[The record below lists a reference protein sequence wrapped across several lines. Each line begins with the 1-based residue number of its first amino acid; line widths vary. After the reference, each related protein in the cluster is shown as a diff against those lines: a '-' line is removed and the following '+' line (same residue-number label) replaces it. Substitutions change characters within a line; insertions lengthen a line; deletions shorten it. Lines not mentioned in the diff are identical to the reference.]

1 MTRVFYYQNRENSLL
16 EGQNHIF
23 LPLLKNWGNLLSS
36 LVLVF
41 LFRHLCSNVFGMI
54 TWSLI
59 ENRMWYRRKDT
70 LRSIHNKVRD
80 IYSLIDCWKTI
91 RFNQSTQAWIQ
102 TISKGREVPLKKE
115 VQNKKI
121 TDFNL
126 ISDIDIRNFSASEKR
141 RFKPLDPAPTLL

>member
-1 MTRVFYYQNRENSLL
+1 MGFRIIIDFPIYRLTVLTRVLL
-16 EGQNHIF
+16 NWETKTKRNETKRNEIQRSET
-23 LPLLKNWGNLLSS
+23 KNEETKRNDLLSS

-91 RFNQSTQAWIQ
+91 RFNQSTQACLIQ
-102 TISKGREVPLKKE
+102 SIY
-115 VQNKKI
+115 
-121 TDFNL
+121 
-126 ISDIDIRNFSASEKR
+126 
-141 RFKPLDPAPTLL
+141 FKFFKMLALADLEEGGSWV